1 MNRLIEFSTAG
12 LPAEQ
17 RIALW
22 EDHNRSALIGLRC
35 RMLSESL
42 FDGTEINLQLDRMH
56 VARVRGNAHVVER
69 PAEVI
74 RRNPADAIAVYL
86 AVAGEAFFYH
96 DDGVV
101 TLRPGQ
107 VLICDADRPFLR
119 GFSRGLEEIA
129 IKVPRAT
136 FREVS
141 GLDELRAPLVREDL
155 SARTLAKLA
164 GRALRDPAADEA
176 TLLSLLAA
184 MVNPGHEVG
193 AAHLA
198 NAHAFI
204 DDHLTEIGLNAPR
217 VAGAIGVSERICP
230 GCSRRRASVCRGS
243 CCPGGWSGP
252 MRCSPRRRGRRSR
265 GSPQRAASARQPTSR
280 TLSGPVSVCER
291 PRYAHVTRAE
301 ARWLRKGDRWE
312 SAMGTRFRR
321 VGARG
326 LP

>member
-217 VAGAIGVSERICP
+217 VAGAIGVSERHLSRLFAASGVSLP
-230 GCSRRRASVCRGS
+230 RFVLSRRLERAHALLTASPGATIAGVAAACGFGSATHFSHAFRARFGLRASEV
-243 CCPGGWSGP
+243 
-252 MRCSPRRRGRRSR
+252 
-265 GSPQRAASARQPTSR
+265 RARHAR
-280 TLSGPVSVCER
+280 
-291 PRYAHVTRAE
+291 
-301 ARWLRKGDRWE
+301 
-312 SAMGTRFRR
+312 
-321 VGARG
+321 
-326 LP
+326 